1 MPTNMSLDELVAVNS
16 LLIERETSLADL
28 SHIETTISDILGEPY
43 PFDDPAVELPSRKK
57 AKRAKAP
64 KQPKAKAAPKIRRL
78 KDGETGYRV
87 TLVENGERKTHDL
100 LDFAPFQKLLAK
112 PLPHHRIQSVA
123 TLDDTLNVAD
133 TLYETP

>member
-1 MPTNMSLDELVAVNS
+1 MSIDELVAVNS
-16 LLIERETSLADL
+16 LLIERETCLADL
-28 SHIETTISDILGEPY
+28 SHIETTISDILGQLY
-43 PFDDPAVELPSRKK
+43 PFEDPAVELPSNKK
-57 AKRAKAP
+57 GKRAKAT

-87 TLVENGERKTHDL
+87 TLTEKCGAKTHDL
-100 LDFAPFQKLLAK
+100 LDFAPFQKLLVN

>member
-1 MPTNMSLDELVAVNS
+1 MPNNMSIDELVAVNS
-16 LLIERETSLADL
+16 LLIERETCLADL

-43 PFDDPAVELPSRKK
+43 PFLDPETPLPSTQKG
-57 AKRAKAP
+57 KRAKAL
-64 KQPKAKAAPKIRRL
+64 KQPKAKAPPKIRRL

-87 TLVENGERKTHDL
+87 TLLEHGELKTHDL
-100 LDFAPFQKLLAK
+100 LDMSPFQQLLTA

-123 TLDDTLNVAD
+123 TLDDTLSVAD